1 MSLEANFEKTN
12 YLDIQLANGQV
23 LLPYNNNNNILKVP
37 IVFTPRDIMKYE
49 ETIQLD
55 INNLHKMELKV
66 MGEGIPFKIDLDK
79 QEDQVINF
87 GTVKTGQD
95 ITKTIYIVNHSKKA
109 INITFDNENQL
120 QDLKENYLYITPNKN
135 MKIMPKEKREVEI
148 RFNP

>member
-23 LLPYNNNNNILKVP
+23 LLPFNNNNNILKVP

-79 QEDQVINF
+79 
-87 GTVKTGQD
+87 
-95 ITKTIYIVNHSKKA
+95 
-109 INITFDNENQL
+109 
-120 QDLKENYLYITPNKN
+120 
-135 MKIMPKEKREVEI
+135 
-148 RFNP
+148 

>member
-1 MSLEANFEKTN
+1 LELKNKDKQAMSLEANFEKTN

-23 LLPYNNNNNILKVP
+23 LLPFNNNNNILKVP

-79 QEDQVINF
+79 
-87 GTVKTGQD
+87 
-95 ITKTIYIVNHSKKA
+95 
-109 INITFDNENQL
+109 
-120 QDLKENYLYITPNKN
+120 
-135 MKIMPKEKREVEI
+135 
-148 RFNP
+148 